1 MGPPTGRHHTF
12 VTTAADAGRARGEPV
27 SLADVVALGVSIA
40 LATGLIE
47 STMLFITRNLLD
59 RFTWTGADAYWLT
72 PLSYLVLFTPLIG
85 VLAVLAVAAPRL
97 VRFRAVLFLLLCV
110 SALSLVFHLVHRRI
124 ALVTQVIL
132 AAGIATAMVRGAVPR
147 QAAWVRAARRLS
159 LELAAITLVLAATP
173 LVRSA
178 RERWVLAHLPAA
190 RNEAPSVLLII
201 FDTVRAASLGLYGG
215 PRTSAGLDRWAAR
228 GVVFDHAYA
237 TASWTLPSHASMF
250 TGAFPHVLSAGWEET
265 LDDAK
270 PTLAEV
276 FAAAG
281 YRTGGF
287 VGNLYYTS
295 DESGLSRG
303 FARYREYRL
312 SRYGLFLSSAL
323 GQLIEETRTG
333 GRPARRVNE
342 RKRAP
347 WVSAEAEPW
356 LERGQRPFFA
366 FLNYF
371 DAHLPYQ
378 PDDAWRGRFP
388 ESNSRLELYEESI
401 AGLDANV
408 DSLLGSLE
416 RSGRLRNTIVVVTA
430 DHGESVGEHHLNE
443 HGWGLYVQDLHVP
456 LVMFGPGIPAGVR
469 IPETVSLADLGA
481 TLADAA
487 RLPAHFA
494 GHSFAGLWRGAPP
507 ARLSPA
513 VAELEMPQRAPSNWP
528 VSHGPMRSLI
538 AGGFHLILRG
548 DGAQE
553 LFDLTHDAT
562 EDHDLSADPRQ
573 AERLHEMRAAL
584 ERAEGHGT

>member
-1 MGPPTGRHHTF
+1 M
-12 VTTAADAGRARGEPV
+12 TTAADAGRAREGPV
-27 SLADVVALGVSIA
+27 SLAEVVALGVAMA

-47 STMLFITRNLLD
+47 STMLFFTRNLLD

-72 PLSYLVLFTPLIG
+72 PLSYLMLFAPLIG
-85 VLAVLAVAAPRL
+85 VLAVLATLAPR
-97 VRFRAVLFLLLCV
+97 VGSFRVVLFLLLWLSV
-110 SALSLVFHLVHRRI
+110 LSLTFQLVHRRI

-132 AAGIATAMVRGAVPR
+132 AAGIATAIVRGAMPR
-147 QAAWVRAARRLS
+147 QAAWLRGARRLS
-159 LELAAITLVLAATP
+159 LELAAISLALAATP
-173 LVRSA
+173 LVRTA

-190 RNEAPSVLLII
+190 RDQAPSVLLII

-215 PRTSAGLDRWAAR
+215 PATSAGLDRWAAR

-250 TGAFPHVLSAGWEET
+250 TGAFPHALSAGWEET
-265 LDDAK
+265 LDDAR
-270 PTLAEV
+270 PTLAEA

-312 SRYGLFLSSAL
+312 SRYQLFLSSAL
-323 GQLIEETRTG
+323 GQLLEEIRTG
-333 GRPARRVNE
+333 GRPARRANE

-356 LERGQRPFFA
+356 LEQGQRPFFA

-378 PDDAWRGRFP
+378 PEDAWRGRFP
-388 ESNSRLELYEESI
+388 ESNRRLELYEESI

-408 DSLLGSLE
+408 DSLLGALE

-430 DHGESVGEHHLNE
+430 DHGESVGEHGLNE

-456 LVMFGPGIPAGVR
+456 LVIFGPGVPQGIRV
-469 IPETVSLADLGA
+469 PETVSLADLGA
-481 TLADAA
+481 TIADAA
-487 RLPAHFA
+487 RLPATFA

-507 ARLSPA
+507 ANLAPA
-513 VAELEMPQRAPSNWP
+513 LAELEMPRRAPPNWP

-548 DGAQE
+548 DGVPE

-562 EDHDLSADPRQ
+562 EEHDLAADPRQ
-573 AERLHEMRAAL
+573 AGRLQGMRAAL
-584 ERAEGHGT
+584 ERVEGHGT